1 MVGVIVMKNID
12 FDGDHIMWMV
22 VSTVAAAILWLALI
36 IKSYY
41 SEQTEM
47 FLKAGCEQSYV
58 AGRTEQIW
66 TNCKK
71 PLEIAQ

>member
-22 VSTVAAAILWLALI
+22 VVSTVAAAILWLALI

-41 SEQTEM
+41 
-47 FLKAGCEQSYV
+47 
-58 AGRTEQIW
+58 
-66 TNCKK
+66 K

>member
-12 FDGDHIMWMV
+12 FDGDHIMWVV

-41 SEQTEM
+41 LM
-47 FLKAGCEQSYV
+47 
-58 AGRTEQIW
+58 
-66 TNCKK
+66 
-71 PLEIAQ
+71 